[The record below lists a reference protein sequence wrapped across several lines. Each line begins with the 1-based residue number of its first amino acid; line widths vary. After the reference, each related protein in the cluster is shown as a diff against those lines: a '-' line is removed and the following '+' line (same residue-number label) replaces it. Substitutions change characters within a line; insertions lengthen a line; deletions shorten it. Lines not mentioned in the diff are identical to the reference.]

1 MRKIEQQMIKAIRE
15 GRNWKSGN
23 TKVVVLTGEIT
34 GMPYADVY
42 LHDNH
47 IAVAQVLSQHPKG
60 LLYANPNR
68 ATFYDHPTATTRSR
82 LRALGINA
90 SIKKGRAVLDGMVVS
105 NEV

>member
-23 TKVVVLTGEIT
+23 TKVVVLTDELT

-47 IAVAQVLSQHPKG
+47 IAVATPNTWDVHPH
-60 LLYANPNR
+60 ANPNKN
-68 ATFYDHPTATTRSR
+68 TFYVWPTVTTRSR
-82 LRALGINA
+82 LRALGVNA
-90 SIKKGRAVLDGMVVS
+90 SIKKGNAVLDGMVVS
-105 NEV
+105 NGV